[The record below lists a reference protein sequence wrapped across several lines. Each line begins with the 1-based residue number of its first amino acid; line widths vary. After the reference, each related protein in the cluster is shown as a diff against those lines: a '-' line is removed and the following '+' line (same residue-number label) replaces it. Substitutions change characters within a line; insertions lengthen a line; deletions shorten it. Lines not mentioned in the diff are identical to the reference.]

1 MVMEDLYKVNSLD
14 NAIQSSAITVSDRNG
29 VKSRLQDNFCVL
41 GSSLNARAVAYLLTS
56 DNNKVIQLEDLSS
69 VEGNFGII
77 NKVEIRSRCGSHPL
91 QQIKLD
97 KEPESFSAGHVGFAI
112 GNSGTVM
119 ICENSTN
126 YGAITSL
133 IAPHLIDGQVI
144 CLINAPLGAAFEF
157 QHNLRKLDCNT
168 RVVVMELGQL
178 FSGVSLE
185 ENGQTLVIQGVHS
198 RVSVGGLMRNGTRRH
213 FPNIST
219 LVKAIVPASNVIER
233 GLSDVVRFVR
243 PALAFAHLLSED
255 SFSFDPQS
263 IKPTH
268 TFSNPYSWQ
277 LIAGLEKEVQAV
289 ARSFGCVIPDF
300 LRLFIEYP
308 LYGEGHEVSPQNL
321 KEAFCSHGTGL
332 ALGSENSLEVSARVL
347 EADIAETL
355 TLFESLASLSRT
367 PVPVTRSI
375 IDLASVM
382 LQKPLANSGRT
393 LETLGLVGF
402 DLPEII
408 ELINA

>member
-1 MVMEDLYKVNSLD
+1 MNSLD
-14 NAIQSSAITVSDRNG
+14 NVLQSSAITVSDRNG

-41 GSSLNARAVAYLLTS
+41 GSSMNARAIAYLLAS

-69 VEGNFGII
+69 SEVNFGII

-97 KEPESFSAGHVGFAI
+97 QEPESFSAGHSAFAI
-112 GNSGTVM
+112 GNSGTIM
-119 ICENSTN
+119 ICESSTS
-126 YGAITSL
+126 YGAIASL
-133 IAPHLIDGQVI
+133 IAPYLIDGQVI
-144 CLINAPLGAAFEF
+144 CLLNAPMGAAFEF
-157 QHNLRKLDCNT
+157 HHNLRRLDCNT
-168 RVVVMELGQL
+168 SVIVMELGQL

-185 ENGQTLVIQGVHS
+185 DSGRTMVIQGVHS
-198 RVSVGGLMRNGTRRH
+198 RVAVGGLMRNGTRRH
-213 FPNIST
+213 FPTVST
-219 LVKAIVPASNVIER
+219 LVKSIVPASNVIER
-233 GLSDVVRFVR
+233 GLSDVVRFIR

-277 LIAGLEKEVQAV
+277 LISGLEKEVQAV
-289 ARSFGCVIPDF
+289 AKSFGCVIPDF

-347 EADIAETL
+347 EADICETL

-382 LQKPLANSGRT
+382 LQKPLSSQGRN

-402 DLPEII
+402 DLREIV

>member
-14 NAIQSSAITVSDRNG
+14 NAMQSSAITVSDRNG

-77 NKVEIRSRCGSHPL
+77 NKVEIKSRCGSHPL

-133 IAPHLIDGQVI
+133 LAPHLIDGQVI

-185 ENGQTLVIQGVHS
+185 DNGQTMVIQAC
-198 RVSVGGLMRNGTRRH
+198 T
-213 FPNIST
+213 
-219 LVKAIVPASNVIER
+219 
-233 GLSDVVRFVR
+233 
-243 PALAFAHLLSED
+243 
-255 SFSFDPQS
+255 
-263 IKPTH
+263 
-268 TFSNPYSWQ
+268 
-277 LIAGLEKEVQAV
+277 V
-289 ARSFGCVIPDF
+289 AY
-300 LRLFIEYP
+300 L
-308 LYGEGHEVSPQNL
+308 
-321 KEAFCSHGTGL
+321 
-332 ALGSENSLEVSARVL
+332 
-347 EADIAETL
+347 
-355 TLFESLASLSRT
+355 
-367 PVPVTRSI
+367 
-375 IDLASVM
+375 
-382 LQKPLANSGRT
+382 
-393 LETLGLVGF
+393 
-402 DLPEII
+402 
-408 ELINA
+408 